1 MTLHATFRHAG
12 FALSIAT
19 ICSANAYAQT
29 DAKTFPVR
37 PIRMVIGFTPGGQ
50 PDITARMLA
59 PRLYESLGQQVI
71 VDNRPGAGGVVAAK
85 IVADAGADGHTLLF
99 VSSSHVAIPAV
110 RASLPYDTLRDFAA
124 ITLTS
129 TACYVLV
136 VPATLNVKTPA
147 ELIALAKS
155 KPGQLNYGS
164 GGTGS
169 GAHFA
174 AEMFRHSA
182 GIDAVHVPYR
192 GIPEALNDLISGRLQ
207 FFLSP
212 LASAVSLVR
221 DGKLR
226 ALGVTAKKRVAV
238 YAEVPT
244 LAEAGLPGFQ
254 WDSWSGLLAPAKT
267 PRAIVDKL
275 NREITRVLSQ
285 PDTQQ
290 RLSSMGAEASP
301 TTPQE
306 FEKLIA
312 EQVALTMKLAKQ
324 AGIKPE

>member
-1 MTLHATFRHAG
+1 VSLVSVAAVQ
-12 FALSIAT
+12 
-19 ICSANAYAQT
+19 AQS
-29 DAKTFPVR
+29 FPNK
-37 PIRMVIGFTPGGQ
+37 PIRIVVSTAPGGS
-50 PDITARMLA
+50 PDVLARTVGQKLSENM
-59 PRLYESLGQQVI
+59 GQQVI

-85 IVADAGADGHTLLF
+85 IVADAAADGHTLLF

-110 RASLPYDTLRDFAA
+110 RANLPYDTLRDFAA

-147 ELIALAKS
+147 ELIALAKAR
-155 KPGQLNYGS
+155 PGQLNYGS

-192 GIPEALNDLISGRLQ
+192 GIPEALTDLISGRLQ

-238 YAEVPT
+238 YADVPT
-244 LAEAGLPGFQ
+244 LAESGLPGFQ

-275 NREITRVLSQ
+275 NREITRVLNQ
-285 PDTQQ
+285 PEIQQ
-290 RLSSMGAEASP
+290 RLLSMGAEASP

-306 FEKLIA
+306 FDKLIS

>member
-1 MTLHATFRHAG
+1 
-12 FALSIAT
+12 
-19 ICSANAYAQT
+19 
-29 DAKTFPVR
+29 
-37 PIRMVIGFTPGGQ
+37 
-50 PDITARMLA
+50 MLQ
-59 PRLYESLGQQVI
+59 PRLYEALGQQVI

-85 IVADAGADGHTLLF
+85 IVADADADGHTLLF

-110 RASLPYDTLRDFAA
+110 RASLPYDTVRDFAG

-136 VPATLNVKTPA
+136 VPATLSVKTTQ
-147 ELIALAKS
+147 ELIALAKA

-174 AEMFRHSA
+174 AEMFKHTTA
-182 GIDAVHVPYR
+182 IDAVHVPYR
-192 GIPEALNDLISGRLQ
+192 GIPEALTDLISGRLH
-207 FFLSP
+207 FFMSP

-221 DGKLR
+221 DGKIR
-226 ALGVTAKKRVAV
+226 AIAVTAKKRVAV

-244 LAEAGLPGFQ
+244 LAESGLPGYQ

-267 PRAIVDKL
+267 PRPIIERL
-275 NREITRVLSQ
+275 NREITRVLNQ
-285 PDTQQ
+285 PEIQQ
-290 RLSSMGAEASP
+290 RLLSMGAEAAP
-301 TTPQE
+301 NTPAA
-306 FEKLIA
+306 FDKLIA
-312 EQVALTMKLAKQ
+312 EQVALTIKLAGQ

>member
-1 MTLHATFRHAG
+1 MSKHFLAAFAG
-12 FALSIAT
+12 ALLLTAQ
-19 ICSANAYAQT
+19 CAAAQT
-29 DAKTFPVR
+29 GAFPLR
-37 PIRMVIGFTPGGQ
+37 PIRMVVGFTPGGQ

-59 PRLYESLGQQVI
+59 PKLYEAFGQQVI

-85 IVADAGADGHTLLF
+85 IVADAAPDGHTLLF

-110 RASLPYDTLRDFAA
+110 RAKLPYDTLRDFAA

-136 VPATLNVKTPA
+136 VPATLNVKNA
-147 ELIALAKS
+147 QELIALAKA

-174 AEMFRHSA
+174 AEMFKHTT

-192 GIPEALNDLISGRLQ
+192 GIPEGITDLISGRLQ
-207 FFLSP
+207 FFMSP

-221 DGKLR
+221 DGKIR
-226 ALGVTAKKRVAV
+226 ALAVTAKKRVAV
-238 YAEVPT
+238 YADVPA
-244 LAEAGLPGFQ
+244 LAESGLPG
-254 WDSWSGLLAPAKT
+254 PAKT
-267 PRAIVDKL
+267 PRAIIDKL
-275 NREITRVLSQ
+275 NREITGALNQ
-285 PDTQQ
+285 PEIQQ
-290 RLSSMGAEASP
+290 RLLSMGAEAAP
-301 TTPQE
+301 NKPAE
-306 FEKLIA
+306 FDKLIA
-312 EQVALTMKLAKQ
+312 EQVALTIRLARQ